1 MASSSLLMLR
11 LEFRVS
17 VELIFPIPTLKLRL
31 HQLRYFLGSLAYLPN
46 SKLGSVLHDNG
57 NFILEHEVGMK
68 IGCIDLGFED
78 QPDTVTFT
86 EGNQDISKR
95 GITQDSYE
103 SEAFHKLQLFRP
115 SVASSETAM
124 SWFVWIYLVPY
135 EFSVMYCDRMV
146 VALLIAYI
154 KYLESRM
161 CGRGGQIKS
170 WCSCEPTR
178 KTNKGATWERRHREM
193 LRIKRR
199 VSVGYSQGMCKVL
212 SFLKSD
218 DESVGEDKVEFA
230 YEMLCLEDL
239 PESESK
245 TVKRLWVR

>member
-1 MASSSLLMLR
+1 
-11 LEFRVS
+11 
-17 VELIFPIPTLKLRL
+17 
-31 HQLRYFLGSLAYLPN
+31 
-46 SKLGSVLHDNG
+46 
-57 NFILEHEVGMK
+57 
-68 IGCIDLGFED
+68 
-78 QPDTVTFT
+78 
-86 EGNQDISKR
+86 
-95 GITQDSYE
+95 
-103 SEAFHKLQLFRP
+103 
-115 SVASSETAM
+115 M

-199 VSVGYSQGMCKVL
+199 VSVGYSQAHFILLPNTTQKKRAA
-212 SFLKSD
+212 LKRQFMSPMSTTVTSKDGARKLGFSD

>member
-1 MASSSLLMLR
+1 M
-11 LEFRVS
+11 
-17 VELIFPIPTLKLRL
+17 
-31 HQLRYFLGSLAYLPN
+31 N
-46 SKLGSVLHDNG
+46 
-57 NFILEHEVGMK
+57 
-68 IGCIDLGFED
+68 
-78 QPDTVTFT
+78 
-86 EGNQDISKR
+86 
-95 GITQDSYE
+95 
-103 SEAFHKLQLFRP
+103 
-115 SVASSETAM
+115 
-124 SWFVWIYLVPY
+124 WFVWIYLVPY

-199 VSVGYSQGMCKVL
+199 VSVEAVHVPNVYHSYIKRWCKKTGGMCKVL

-245 TVKRLWVR
+245 TSSLYSFHYLVFYWNYIFDLNV